1 MQKEKHVNLAV
12 LLYLLFL
19 FAVTLYNLITDNDV
33 LDYVYMFVIICSG
46 LRLIMIGM
54 VKEGN

>member
-1 MQKEKHVNLAV
+1 MQKENHLNLAV

-33 LDYVYMFVIICSG
+33 LDYVYMFVIICSSF
-46 LRLIMIGM
+46 RIIMISIM
-54 VKEGN
+54 KEGN